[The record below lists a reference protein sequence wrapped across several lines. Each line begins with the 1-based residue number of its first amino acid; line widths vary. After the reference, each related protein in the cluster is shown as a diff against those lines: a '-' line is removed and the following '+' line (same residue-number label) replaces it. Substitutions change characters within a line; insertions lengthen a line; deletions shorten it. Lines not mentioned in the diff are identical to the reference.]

1 MLWAERACTWTGAG
15 GALAA
20 CYARWRAVLGGHP
33 GDAGAGR
40 GRSALVL
47 VGVWLVAGGAGAGG
61 LVRAHGGL
69 LRGGASGGGYQAEA
83 VRAGAGEIER
93 EVGLW
98 RLRLGVERGPGPA
111 TWSEAAGS
119 KLDVRGGRVSQGVGA
134 GGCGRARKLRA
145 IAASCWCASGGGA
158 QADAGARESWSGRR

>member
-1 MLWAERACTWTGAG
+1 
-15 GALAA
+15 
-20 CYARWRAVLGGHP
+20 
-33 GDAGAGR
+33 
-40 GRSALVL
+40 LVL

-61 LVRAHGGL
+61 LVRARGGL

-98 RLRLGVERGPGPA
+98 RLRLGVEWGPGPA

-134 GGCGRARKLRA
+134 GGCGRARELRA
-145 IAASCWCASGGGA
+145 ASDCCELLVRERGRGLGGCGR
-158 QADAGARESWSGRR
+158 ARELVGAALICTGGSRAGRL